1 MRSKVKS
8 SVSQTFSG
16 ATLQTVLDYVSDP
29 KYPLATLRKILVT
42 MGLGTT
48 DIENIIN
55 SSSNQFP
62 FKIYPLIRSLKSTS
76 PKGHMPRRG
85 CSKTKRG
92 GRGGRQERGRR
103 NRFEGSESENAAV
116 LEDDALRKLSIRD
129 TEILEDDSDGSE
141 TSDKSIEGAAADC
154 ELEESDDDK
163 NTTEEEVSAT
173 YERMEIED
181 ITYPVAMWD
190 LGHCDPKRCSG
201 RKLARFGMVK
211 LLKLGHRFNGMV
223 LTPVGKKCVSPE
235 DASILLEHGIAVVD
249 CSWAKLQETP
259 FNRMKAAHPRL
270 LPYLVACNPVNYGI
284 PCKLSCVEAFAA
296 TMYICGEKLAAALY
310 LSKFKWGKTFININK
325 ELLDK
330 YAACKNSTEVV
341 GVQNKYLEELDEEA
355 CRERDEIDLPPSE
368 SEEEEEEEEEEK
380 VEEEG
385 NG

>member
-1 MRSKVKS
+1 MIPKS
-8 SVSQTFSG
+8 SK
-16 ATLQTVLDYVSDP
+16 LLYYVRCSDRPSDIVAPDIVP
-29 KYPLATLRKILVT
+29 KFAANGGFLRNKTYIFGMWAVR
-42 MGLGTT
+42 GIQRYQDRRYRCG
-48 DIENIIN
+48 
-55 SSSNQFP
+55 
-62 FKIYPLIRSLKSTS
+62 KVKSTS

-163 NTTEEEVSAT
+163 NTTEEE
-173 YERMEIED
+173 ERMEIED

-368 SEEEEEEEEEEK
+368 SEEEEEEEEEK

>member
-1 MRSKVKS
+1 
-8 SVSQTFSG
+8 
-16 ATLQTVLDYVSDP
+16 
-29 KYPLATLRKILVT
+29 
-42 MGLGTT
+42 
-48 DIENIIN
+48 
-55 SSSNQFP
+55 
-62 FKIYPLIRSLKSTS
+62 
-76 PKGHMPRRG
+76 MPRRG

-163 NTTEEEVSAT
+163 NTTEEE
-173 YERMEIED
+173 ERMEIED

-368 SEEEEEEEEEEK
+368 SEEEEEEEEEK